1 MEGRAGRQLKEE
13 LELGHVVPC
22 NTTVQ
27 IRKHF
32 SRKWGTW
39 DRVSKESRDRKNEG
53 VHHRMRR
60 VSSKLAEVSTEWGE
74 RGIDGMGCAECEN
87 GVPGTG

>member
-13 LELGHVVPC
+13 LEWEHVVPF
-22 NTTVQ
+22 NTIVQ

-32 SRKWGTW
+32 IRKWGTW
-39 DRVSKESRDRKNEG
+39 DRVSRESRDREKEG

-74 RGIDGMGCAECEN
+74 RGIHGMGAQSVRTEYL
-87 GVPGTG
+87 